1 MRRRYA
7 ADTTVGADRSK
18 AEIERLLERY
28 GADRFMSGWGDG
40 QAFLGFRC
48 RDRMVKF
55 VLPLPDRDDDEFRT
69 TPTGRSRRGSRGE
82 NQAQKAHEQEV
93 RRRWRALAL
102 VIKAKLEAVET
113 GITTFESEF
122 LAHIVMPDGRTVGE
136 HVSPAIASAYGS
148 GRVVPLLP
156 AFTRGEGA

>member
-1 MRRRYA
+1 MRRRFA

-28 GADRFMSGWGDG
+28 GADRFMSGWGKG

-55 VLPLPDRDDDEFRT
+55 VLPLPDPEDDEFRL
-69 TPTGRSRRGSRGE
+69 TPTGRRRRGGHES
-82 NQAQKAHEQEV
+82 QARKAYEQEV

-136 HVSPAIASAYGS
+136 HVGPAIESAYAS

-156 AFTRGEGA
+156 AFAGGEP

>member
-1 MRRRYA
+1 VTYRYA
-7 ADTTVGADRSK
+7 AKTAVGADRSK

-28 GADRFMSGWGDG
+28 GADRFMSGWGEG

-48 RDRMVKF
+48 EGRMVKF
-55 VLPLPDRDDDEFRT
+55 VLPLPDQDDDEFRL
-69 TPTGRSRRGSRGE
+69 TPTGRERRSGQS
-82 NQAQKAHEQEV
+82 KAYEQEI

-122 LAHIVMPDGRTVGE
+122 LAYIVLPDGQTVGD
-136 HVSPAIASAYGS
+136 HVRPAIEQAYS
-148 GRVVPLLP
+148 SNRAVRLLP
-156 AFTRGEGA
+156 AFNDSAEE